1 MWNEPFEHLRR
12 RLTFVCMMI
21 FGVIILLIVATAY
34 SFIWFEIISHEKKE
48 LVAQV
53 YHEAEEWLASGEK
66 PCSTTSLRDGSMLA
80 YFVAQDGKTVILDQ
94 LGSAGPGR
102 ALRRHQQDWP
112 EQPDSTRL
120 LRMHGDETEPSNTRY
135 RYLAAVINVN
145 DNHGEIGKL
154 YMFKNIQF
162 YYTAAYKTLFMLF
175 CIALILFIGACMFS
189 YWLAGVNMRPISQ
202 MYEQQKRFTA
212 DASHEMRTPLSVM
225 RLAVDAMK
233 IDTDSHYSSF
243 VKESIEMLQS
253 EIKRMSKLVE
263 MLMQLARNEVQ
274 EFEPNNNTDI
284 DVSSLAKKIG
294 QEMALLA
301 KSKHIVLT
309 QAIAEGIHL
318 QAAESHL
325 QSLIIILLDNAIKY
339 SPEKTHITLLVK
351 ATQHDVLLEVH
362 DEGIGIA
369 DEDKKKIFERF
380 YRVDKARSR
389 SQGGFGLGLSLAML
403 LVKMYHGVIEVK
415 DNKPC
420 GTIFKVH
427 LPWKKQ

>member
-1 MWNEPFEHLRR
+1 
-12 RLTFVCMMI
+12 
-21 FGVIILLIVATAY
+21 
-34 SFIWFEIISHEKKE
+34 
-48 LVAQV
+48 
-53 YHEAEEWLASGEK
+53 
-66 PCSTTSLRDGSMLA
+66 
-80 YFVAQDGKTVILDQ
+80 
-94 LGSAGPGR
+94 
-102 ALRRHQQDWP
+102 
-112 EQPDSTRL
+112 
-120 LRMHGDETEPSNTRY
+120 MHGDETEPSNTRY

-233 IDTDSHYSSF
+233 MDTDSHYSSF
-243 VKESIEMLQS
+243 VKESIAMLQS

-284 DVSSLAKKIG
+284 DVSALAKKIG

-339 SPEKTHITLLVK
+339 SQEKTHITLLVK

-389 SQGGFGLGLSLAML
+389 SQGGFGLGLSLAMR
-403 LVKMYHGVIEVK
+403 LVKKYHGVIEVK